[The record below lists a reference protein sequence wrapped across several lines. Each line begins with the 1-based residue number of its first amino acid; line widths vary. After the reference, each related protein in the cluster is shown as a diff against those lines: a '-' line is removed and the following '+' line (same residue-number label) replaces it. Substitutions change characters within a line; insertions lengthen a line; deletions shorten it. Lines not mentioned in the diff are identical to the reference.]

1 MVRCIVI
8 VLICS
13 LAVNLYLLIYLKFDS
28 TFKNPTSSTEPAKPK
43 HLSQNDTI
51 ILIWFWPFNKR
62 FELKSCCSKF
72 QIEGCH
78 LTDDRALYKKAH
90 GVLIHHR
97 DIRSDLSN
105 LPSEPRPYFQK
116 WVWMHFESP
125 KNTPRIAGLENLF
138 NVTMNY
144 RRDADISIHE
154 QMILKTE
161 DTKDEIFPEVLKKK
175 NKLVCWIISNWNEEH
190 DRVKYY
196 NELKKHIHIEL
207 YGRRF
212 GRALSQEGYN
222 NVLTECKFY
231 LSFEN
236 TKYIDYMT
244 EKLYNPLTKGS
255 VPVVLGPPKFIYER
269 LLPSDSFIHVDDFKT
284 HKELADYLLSLDKN
298 EDQYKKFFQWRE
310 KYKVKHVDFP
320 REHACL
326 ACHYIRNR
334 NDYQVFTNLNKWY
347 WDLGH

>member
-1 MVRCIVI
+1 MSNWIA
-8 VLICS
+8 VLLIFS
-13 LAVNLYLLIYLKFDS
+13 FAVNIWQYRMRAC
-28 TFKNPTSSTEPAKPK
+28 TEPPTLAKPK
-43 HLSQNDTI
+43 HNLLQNDTI
-51 ILIWFWPFNKR
+51 ILIWFWPFGKH
-62 FELKSCCSKF
+62 FDLKSCSSQF
-72 QIEGCH
+72 QIEGCY

-125 KNTPRIAGLENLF
+125 KNTPRIPGLENLF
-138 NVTMNY
+138 NVTMNF
-144 RRDADISIHE
+144 RQDADISIHE

-161 DTKDEIFPEVLKKK
+161 DTKDEIFPDVLKKK
-175 NKLVCWIISNWNEEH
+175 DKLVCWIVSNWNEQH

-212 GRALSQEGYN
+212 HALDRVGYN
-222 NVLTECKFY
+222 NVLTTCKFY

-236 TKYIDYMT
+236 TKYRDYVT

-255 VPVVLGPPKFIYER
+255 VPVVLGPSRSIYER
-269 LLPSDSFIHVDDFKT
+269 LIPSNSFIHVEDFKT
-284 HKELADYLLSLDKN
+284 HKELADYLNSLDKN

-310 KYKVKHVDFP
+310 KYEVKHVDFP
-320 REHACL
+320 RQHACQ
-326 ACHYIRNR
+326 ACQYIRNR
-334 NDYQVFTNLNKWY
+334 NDYQTFTNLNKWY
-347 WDLGH
+347 FDSTNM